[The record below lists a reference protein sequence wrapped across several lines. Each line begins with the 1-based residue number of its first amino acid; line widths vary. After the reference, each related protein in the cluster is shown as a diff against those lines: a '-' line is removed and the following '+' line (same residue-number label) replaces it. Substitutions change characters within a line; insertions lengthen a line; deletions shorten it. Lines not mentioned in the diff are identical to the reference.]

1 MINLNDIKTSR
12 ERISPFIHKTPLTYS
27 QTFSEMTGKDV
38 FLKFENLQKTGA
50 FKIRGA
56 INYISQLKK
65 VKGVITASAG
75 NHAQGVAY
83 ASKIFG
89 IPSVIVMPENTPLIK
104 VISTKNYGAKV
115 ILQGKIYDEAY
126 NFAKKIA
133 DEEKLEFVPAFDDER
148 IIAGQGTIAL
158 EVLEDLPDLDSI
170 IVPIGGGGL
179 CSGILIGLKEM
190 NPKIKIYGV
199 QSVAFPSFYE
209 KLKKINL
216 SNKPSQ
222 TIAEGIA
229 VKNPGNIT
237 APIIEK
243 YIDDIF
249 IVEEEKIAEAIL
261 LLLERA
267 KTLVEGAGAS
277 TLAALLKYRSIIPS
291 KKTVLI
297 LSGGN
302 IDVTLLTK
310 IIEYGLI
317 ETGRLVHMKV
327 KLPDLPGHLSQV
339 IEVISKEKANIIT
352 IHQDPSLPLFPKIE
366 STVEF
371 TLETKNPDQIRRIFD
386 KIKEKGYEIEILE
399 KGGIIQ
405 NERVD

>member
-1 MINLNDIKTSR
+1 MISLKDIESSR
-12 ERISPFIHKTPLTYS
+12 ERISPFIHKTPISFS
-27 QTFSEMTGKDV
+27 QTFSDMTRKEV

-65 VKGVITASAG
+65 IKGVITASAG

-89 IPSVIVMPENTPLIK
+89 ISSTIVMPENTPLIK
-104 VISTKNYGAKV
+104 ILSTKNYGAKI
-115 ILQGKIYDEAY
+115 ILHGKVYDDAFY
-126 NFAKKIA
+126 YAKELAK
-133 DEEKLEFVPAFDDER
+133 EENLEFVPAFDDEK
-148 IIAGQGTIAL
+148 IIAGQGTIGL
-158 EVLEDLPDLDSI
+158 EILEDLKEIEAL

-179 CSGILIGLKEM
+179 ASGILIALKET
-190 NPKIKIYGV
+190 NPKIKVYGV
-199 QSVAFPSFYE
+199 QSNAFPYMYE
-209 KLKKINL
+209 KIKKVEIPQ
-216 SNKPSQ
+216 KPEQ

-229 VKNPGNIT
+229 VKKPGEIT
-237 APIIEK
+237 SSIIET

-249 IVEEEKIAEAIL
+249 VVEEEKIAEAVL

-277 TLAALLKYRSIIPS
+277 TLAALLKYYTEIPEE
-291 KKTVLI
+291 KIVLI

-302 IDVTLLTK
+302 IDVSLLTK
-310 IIEYGLI
+310 IIEFGLM
-317 ETGRLVHMKV
+317 EAGRIVHMKV
-327 KLPDLPGHLSQV
+327 KLPDLPGHLSEV
-339 IEVISKEKANIIT
+339 IDVISKEKANIIT
-352 IHQDPSLPLFPKIE
+352 IHQDPSLPFFPKIE
-366 STVEF
+366 SNVEF

-399 KGGIIQ
+399 KGGI
-405 NERVD
+405 VK

>member
-1 MINLNDIKTSR
+1 MINISDIKASK
-12 ERISPFIHKTPLTYS
+12 ERILSFVHKTPLTYS
-27 QTFSEMTGKDV
+27 QTFSDMTGKEV

-83 ASKIFG
+83 ASKIFS
-89 IPSVIVMPENTPLIK
+89 IPSTIVMPENTPLIK
-104 VISTKNYGAKV
+104 VISTKNYGANV

-126 NFAKKIA
+126 KLAKEIA
-133 DEEKLEFVPAFDDER
+133 ENENLEFVPAFDDER
-148 IIAGQGTIAL
+148 IISGQGTIGL
-158 EVLEDLPDLDSI
+158 ELLEDYPDLDAI

-179 CSGILIGLKEM
+179 CAGILIALKET
-190 NPKIKIYGV
+190 NPKIKVYGV
-199 QSVAFPSFYE
+199 QSLAFPSLYE
-209 KLKKINL
+209 KLKNI
-216 SNKPSQ
+216 SIQNKPPQ

-229 VKNPGNIT
+229 VKKPGEIT
-237 APIIEK
+237 TEIIKK

-249 IVEEEKIAEAIL
+249 LVEEEKIAEAIL

-277 TLAALLKYRSIIPS
+277 TLAALLKYRDHINA
-291 KKTVLI
+291 KKITLI

-399 KGGIIQ
+399 KGGIKT
-405 NERVD
+405 NE

>member
-1 MINLNDIKTSR
+1 MIDINDIKTSR
-12 ERISPFIHKTPLTYS
+12 ERISNFIHKTPLSYS
-27 QTFSEMTGKDV
+27 QTFSEMTGKEV
-38 FLKFENLQKTGA
+38 FLKFENFQKTGA

-83 ASKIFG
+83 ASKIFS
-89 IPSVIVMPENTPLIK
+89 IPSTIVMPENTPLIK
-104 VISTKNYGAKV
+104 VISTRNYGANI

-126 NFAKKIA
+126 NLAKEIA
-133 DEEKLEFVPAFDDER
+133 ENENLEFVPAFDDER
-148 IIAGQGTIAL
+148 IIAGQGTIGL
-158 EVLEDLPDLDSI
+158 ELLEDLPDLDSV

-179 CSGILIGLKEM
+179 CSGILIALKET
-190 NPKIKIYGV
+190 NPEIKIYGV
-199 QSVAFPSFYE
+199 QSIAFPSLYE
-209 KLKKINL
+209 RLKNISITNR
-216 SNKPSQ
+216 PSQ

-229 VKNPGNIT
+229 VKKPGEIT
-237 APIIEK
+237 TEIIKK

-249 IVEEEKIAEAIL
+249 LVEEEKIAEAVL
-261 LLLERA
+261 LLLERS

-277 TLAALLKYRSIIPS
+277 TLAALLKYKDLIKS
-291 KKTVLI
+291 KKVVLI

-399 KGGIIQ
+399 KGGIKT
-405 NERVD
+405 NE

>member
-1 MINLNDIKTSR
+1 MIDINDIKTSR
-12 ERISPFIHKTPLTYS
+12 ERISNFIHKTPLSYS
-27 QTFSEMTGKDV
+27 QTFSEMTGKEV
-38 FLKFENLQKTGA
+38 FLKFENFQKTGA

-83 ASKIFG
+83 ASKIFS
-89 IPSVIVMPENTPLIK
+89 IPSTIVMPENTPLIK
-104 VISTKNYGAKV
+104 VISTRNYGANI

-126 NFAKKIA
+126 NLAKEIA
-133 DEEKLEFVPAFDDER
+133 ENENLEFVPAFDDER
-148 IIAGQGTIAL
+148 IIAGQGTIGL
-158 EVLEDLPDLDSI
+158 ELLEDLPDLDSV

-179 CSGILIGLKEM
+179 CSGILIALKET

-199 QSVAFPSFYE
+199 QSIAFPSLYE
-209 KLKKINL
+209 RLKNISITNR
-216 SNKPSQ
+216 PSQ

-229 VKNPGNIT
+229 VKKPGEIT
-237 APIIEK
+237 TEIIKK

-249 IVEEEKIAEAIL
+249 LVEEEKIAEAVL
-261 LLLERA
+261 LLLERS

-277 TLAALLKYRSIIPS
+277 TLAALLKYKDLIKS
-291 KKTVLI
+291 KKVVLI

-399 KGGIIQ
+399 KGGIKT
-405 NERVD
+405 NE

>member
-1 MINLNDIKTSR
+1 MIDINDIKTSR
-12 ERISPFIHKTPLTYS
+12 ERISNFIHKTPLSYS
-27 QTFSEMTGKDV
+27 QTFSEMTGKEV
-38 FLKFENLQKTGA
+38 FLKFENFQKTGA

-83 ASKIFG
+83 ASKIFS
-89 IPSVIVMPENTPLIK
+89 IPSTIVMPENTPLIK
-104 VISTKNYGAKV
+104 VISTRNYGANI

-126 NFAKKIA
+126 NLAKEIA
-133 DEEKLEFVPAFDDER
+133 ENENLEFVPAFDDER
-148 IIAGQGTIAL
+148 IIAGQGTIGL
-158 EVLEDLPDLDSI
+158 ELLEDLPDLDSV

-179 CSGILIGLKEM
+179 CSGILIALKET

-199 QSVAFPSFYE
+199 QSIAFPSLYE
-209 KLKKINL
+209 RLKNISITNR
-216 SNKPSQ
+216 PSQ

-229 VKNPGNIT
+229 VKKPGEIT
-237 APIIEK
+237 TEIIKK

-249 IVEEEKIAEAIL
+249 LVEEEKIAEAVL
-261 LLLERA
+261 LLLERS

-277 TLAALLKYRSIIPS
+277 TLAALLKYKDLIKS
-291 KKTVLI
+291 KKVVLI

-399 KGGIIQ
+399 KGGIKI
-405 NERVD
+405 NE